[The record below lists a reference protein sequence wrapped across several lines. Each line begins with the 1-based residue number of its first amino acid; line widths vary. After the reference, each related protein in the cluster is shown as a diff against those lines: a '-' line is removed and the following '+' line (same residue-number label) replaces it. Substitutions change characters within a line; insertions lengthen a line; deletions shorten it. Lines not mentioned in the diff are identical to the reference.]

1 MIEIPIIA
9 EQFGFTKAY
18 YTDDGCLLVYL
29 EKIISRYTEK

>member
-29 EKIISRYTEK
+29 EKK